1 MRFVSYSQLVD
12 ALGSSDQLKTST
24 GREEAIQRLDASNS
38 KQHEIIVFLSAL
50 SDEQLVFLQWIE
62 QDKSL
67 KLLLE
72 GQIPDSGFRDGLNW
86 KNHGLFEHF
95 SQFISP
101 YLIPPLLKL
110 SPELNLALRARL
122 FSFATLLP
130 AEDRSLIDRDYFG
143 AFRRELEKQLA
154 LVEQASSE
162 EELLK
167 LTDGLTN
174 DDFIQAV
181 NCLSRAAYN
190 ERVHYIDA
198 ILRTVK
204 HPHCTARLA
213 GRILRKLELIEL
225 NPEHKQ
231 KIRELEHNRKN
242 GHLVRE
248 KRKRTLFTKVHRKT
262 WLGMLFFV
270 LLIASALYL
279 IWQPKKH
286 ISSTEDLNLRS
297 SFEQFSEDERKKI
310 DSLLRLRQKE
320 TTQEDVD
327 QDQYLWTQGNG
338 VSMAI
343 RKPLQNLRME
353 RLYSD
358 WVLNAALH
366 FNKQISAC
374 KPYEKTS
381 AFTFPG
387 IGDLQQENG
396 DQLLTIRNE
405 SDYTVALYS
414 FQEKIN
420 GVIHMTLIKRG
431 SQITVKV
438 NREDHLLFV
447 AGNDP
452 AQFDPKNATGD
463 LPSTEFTSHFCAV
476 DDNLSASLSTIYK
489 LALPSAQRNKL
500 MLRGDSTESFFVADL
515 YGILETIW

>member
-24 GREEAIQRLDASNS
+24 GREKAIQRLDPTNP
-38 KQHEIIVFLSAL
+38 KQQEIIVFISAL
-50 SDEQLVFLQWIE
+50 TDEQLVFIQWIE
-62 QDKSL
+62 QNKSL
-67 KLLLE
+67 KILLE
-72 GQIPDSGFRDGLNW
+72 RQIPDSGFADGLNW
-86 KNHGLFEHF
+86 KNHGLFERF
-95 SQFISP
+95 SQFLSP
-101 YLIPPLLKL
+101 YLIPVLLKL
-110 SPELNLALRARL
+110 SPELNLSLRARL

-130 AEDRSLIDRDYFG
+130 KEDRSLIDRDYFG
-143 AFRRELEKQLA
+143 AFRREVEKQLA

-167 LTDGLTN
+167 LTDGVTN

-213 GRILRKLELIEL
+213 GRILRKLELIDL

-231 KIRELEHNRKN
+231 KIRELEHNRKK
-242 GHLVRE
+242 GHLVSA

-279 IWQPKKH
+279 ILEPKKPL
-286 ISSTEDLNLRS
+286 STTEDLNLQS
-297 SFEQFSEDERKKI
+297 SFEQFSQEERKKI

-320 TTQEDVD
+320 AVQEDVD

-343 RKPLQNLRME
+343 RKPLQNMRME

-358 WVLNAALH
+358 WVLNAELH
-366 FNKQISAC
+366 FNKQISDC
-374 KPYEKTS
+374 KAYDKTS

-396 DQLLTIRNE
+396 DQMLTIRNE
-405 SDYTVALYS
+405 SDYTVAFYS

-420 GVIHMTLIKRG
+420 GKVNMTLIKRG
-431 SQITVKV
+431 SQITVNV

-452 AQFDPKNATGD
+452 AQFDPKNATGN
-463 LPSTEFTSHFCAV
+463 LPSTEFTSHFCTV